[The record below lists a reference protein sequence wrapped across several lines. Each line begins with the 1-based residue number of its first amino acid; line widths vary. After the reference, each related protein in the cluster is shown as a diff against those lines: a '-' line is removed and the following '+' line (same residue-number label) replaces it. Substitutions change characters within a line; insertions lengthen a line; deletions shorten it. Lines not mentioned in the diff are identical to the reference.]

1 MKKMSSLSEK
11 ELRKSVEGKFRGKDF
26 EYNEILVKI
35 RKYRNDF
42 LKILVCL
49 LVIIAFVVGIFL
61 IRRTDYYKQLKST
74 SWYEEI
80 AYLDSGHAYT
90 EYETKLDGTKTEI
103 TKYKRFYTYTGKD
116 DVKYWHSQTG
126 YDNEGVIGE
135 ELKIY
140 VDEND
145 NSKSMEIKSFKKEN
159 LGLLV
164 VSCVI
169 LGPFILIY
177 LFILIRL
184 YIMKIRLDSK
194 SIKMEDK

>member
-1 MKKMSSLSEK
+1 M
-11 ELRKSVEGKFRGKDF
+11 
-26 EYNEILVKI
+26 
-35 RKYRNDF
+35 
-42 LKILVCL
+42 
-49 LVIIAFVVGIFL
+49 
-61 IRRTDYYKQLKST
+61 
-74 SWYEEI
+74 
-80 AYLDSGHAYT
+80 
-90 EYETKLDGTKTEI
+90 
-103 TKYKRFYTYTGKD
+103 
-116 DVKYWHSQTG
+116 G
-126 YDNEGVIGE
+126 YDNEGVISE

-177 LFILIRL
+177 MFILIRL
-184 YIMKIRLDSK
+184 YIMKIHLDSK